1 MNATPTYLAN
11 KMVVETNKRL
21 QKLPPY
27 LFVEIDRKKA
37 HLKSAGVDIID
48 FGIGDPDTPTPE
60 FVISA
65 MAKAIFNPEYH
76 RYPLGRGKMLFR
88 QAIAEWFQ
96 KRFGIIDLNPEKEI
110 VALLGSKEGIGHLPF
125 AFLNPEDMAL
135 TPEPGYPVYANA
147 TILSGGMPYLLPLK
161 KDNGFLPDLSS
172 IPASIGNKAKIIF
185 LNYPNNPTGAVAP
198 DSFWKDAIGF
208 AEKYGII
215 LAADAAYSE
224 IYYQEKP
231 KSLFQFS
238 GGKEVGIEFY
248 SFSKT
253 FNMTGWRLGFACG
266 NENLIS
272 GLSAVKENLDSGV
285 FDAIQAAGI
294 AALSAP
300 EGFTEGLRQMYHKRI
315 QILVN
320 GLNGCGFS
328 TQTPGGTF
336 YLWLKIPEG
345 NKSADFSS
353 SLLEKFGILTTP
365 GIGFGPDGEGFIRF
379 SVTLSADRIREAIN
393 RLE

>member
-1 MNATPTYLAN
+1 
-11 KMVVETNKRL
+11 
-21 QKLPPY
+21 
-27 LFVEIDRKKA
+27 
-37 HLKSAGVDIID
+37 
-48 FGIGDPDTPTPE
+48 
-60 FVISA
+60 
-65 MAKAIFNPEYH
+65 
-76 RYPLGRGKMLFR
+76 
-88 QAIAEWFQ
+88 
-96 KRFGIIDLNPEKEI
+96 
-110 VALLGSKEGIGHLPF
+110 
-125 AFLNPEDMAL
+125 
-135 TPEPGYPVYANA
+135 
-147 TILSGGMPYLLPLK
+147 
-161 KDNGFLPDLSS
+161 
-172 IPASIGNKAKIIF
+172 
-185 LNYPNNPTGAVAP
+185 
-198 DSFWKDAIGF
+198 
-208 AEKYGII
+208 
-215 LAADAAYSE
+215 
-224 IYYQEKP
+224 
-231 KSLFQFS
+231 
-238 GGKEVGIEFY
+238 FY

>member
-1 MNATPTYLAN
+1 
-11 KMVVETNKRL
+11 MVIETNKKL

-37 HLKSAGVDIID
+37 QLKSAGVDIID

-65 MAKAIFNPEYH
+65 MAKAITKPEYH
-76 RYPLGRGKMLFR
+76 RYPLGRGKPLFR
-88 QAIAEWFQ
+88 KAVAEWFQ
-96 KRFGIIDLNPEKEI
+96 RRFGIVDLNPEKEV

-125 AFLNPEDMAL
+125 AFLNPEDTVI

-147 TILSGGMPYLLPLK
+147 TILAGGTPYLLPLK
-161 KDNGFLPDLSS
+161 EDNGFLPDLSS
-172 IPASIGNKAKIIF
+172 IPDSICNKTKIIF

-198 DSFWKDAIGF
+198 DSFWKETIGF

-215 LAADAAYSE
+215 LASDAAYSE

-231 KSLFQFS
+231 KSLFQFP
-238 GGKEVGIEFY
+238 GGKEVGIEFH

-266 NENLIS
+266 NEKIIS

-300 EGFTEGLRQMYHKRI
+300 EEFTEGLRRMYRKRME
-315 QILVN
+315 ILVN
-320 GLNGCGFS
+320 GLNECGFS
-328 TQTPGGTF
+328 TRPPAGTF
-336 YLWLKIPEG
+336 YLWLKVPEG
-345 NKSADFSS
+345 KKSAGFSS
-353 SLLEKFGILTTP
+353 YLLEKFGILTTP
-365 GIGFGPDGEGFIRF
+365 GNGFGPDGESYIRF
-379 SVTLSADRIREAIN
+379 SVTLSEDRIREAIN
-393 RLE
+393 RLKNS